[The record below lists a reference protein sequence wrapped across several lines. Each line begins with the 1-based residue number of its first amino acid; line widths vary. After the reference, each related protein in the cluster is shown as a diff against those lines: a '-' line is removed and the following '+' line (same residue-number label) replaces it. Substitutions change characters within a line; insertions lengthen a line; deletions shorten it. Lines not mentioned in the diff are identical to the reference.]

1 MTHAP
6 TMLPTLANAIGFQL
20 VWFAAVIGAA
30 NGLPW
35 LGPLAALCFAAAVLA
50 WGGRRRQDL
59 ALLAVALPMGFA
71 LDTLWVRAGLIVFAS
86 PWPESVAPPW
96 IVAMWLGFALTLN
109 HSLAR
114 LRSLPWLAA
123 ALGAAG
129 APLAY
134 LAAARGFGAVQF
146 VGDPLPALLAVSL
159 AWTLVVPLL
168 LRVGRIHRPDIRAK
182 VAGR

>member
-6 TMLPTLANAIGFQL
+6 TMISTLANAIGFQL

-35 LGPLAALCFAAAVLA
+35 LGPLAALAFAAAVLA
-50 WGGRRRQDL
+50 RGGRRREDL
-59 ALLAVALPMGFA
+59 TLLAVALPLGFA
-71 LDTLWVRAGLIVFAS
+71 LDTLWVRTGLVAFAA
-86 PWPESVAPPW
+86 PWPGSVAPPW

-114 LRSLPWLAA
+114 LRDLPWLAA
-123 ALGAAG
+123 ALGAIG
-129 APLAY
+129 GPLAY
-134 LAAARGFGAVQF
+134 LAAARGFGAARF
-146 VGDPLPALLAVSL
+146 ADDPLPALLALSL
-159 AWTLVVPLL
+159 AWALVVPLL
-168 LRVGRIHRPDIRAK
+168 LRVGRIHRPRIRAK